1 MSQNSII
8 GNAIVNNPAT
18 INTVTEVSPD
28 LLLNEIDSRLV
39 KIRPMSTPIDQ
50 ISRFAS
56 NRKAGS
62 MIVDYYSV
70 DTRPSSF
77 FITKLDGVY
86 SGLTPLPHYELQ
98 VANGPVPCQVSETL
112 LIPSITFTDKT
123 GNKIMAML
131 YVVSTSTD
139 KAEVIAVNQP
149 EGSGDLNIGNG
160 VEVVRMGRAATELD
174 VQTPQYQAIP
184 VKSTNFC
191 QIFKAQVEQS
201 TFVKLANKETG
212 WTFSDQ
218 EESAVIDMR
227 LGMEKSFL
235 FGTKLRFDD
244 PVKHE
249 EVLLT
254 GGIWNQVSHHWTY
267 KRGGKFT
274 ATDIV
279 SMMKEAFTLNAGSSR
294 KILIGGSG
302 FIQKLHTVSED
313 NYFMSPD
320 RMITKW
326 GIDFTELRTKF
337 GTLYVVLSEVF
348 DLCGH
353 ADDAFVLDPEYLT
366 KYTHIPFQAET
377 LNLRNSGQRNTDA
390 IVLTEASCLVLRYP
404 DAHMRIQAVD

>member
-1 MSQNSII
+1 
-8 GNAIVNNPAT
+8 
-18 INTVTEVSPD
+18 
-28 LLLNEIDSRLV
+28 
-39 KIRPMSTPIDQ
+39 PI
-50 ISRFAS
+50 
-56 NRKAGS
+56 
-62 MIVDYYSV
+62 
-70 DTRPSSF
+70 
-77 FITKLDGVY
+77 
-86 SGLTPLPHYELQ
+86 
-98 VANGPVPCQVSETL
+98 PCQVSETL
-112 LIPSITFTDKT
+112 LIPSITFNDKN
-123 GNKIMAML
+123 GNKVMAML
-131 YVVSTSTD
+131 YVVSTTTD

-149 EGSGDLNIGNG
+149 EGSDDINIGNG

-227 LGMEKSFL
+227 LGMEKSFI

-254 GGIWNQVSHHWTY
+254 GGIWNQVSRRWTY
-267 KRGGKFT
+267 RRGDKFT

-279 SMMKEAFTLNAGSSR
+279 SMMKDAFTLNAGSSR

-353 ADDAFVLDPEYLT
+353 SDDAFILDPEYIT

-404 DAHMRIQAVD
+404 DAHMRVEAID

>member
-56 NRKAGS
+56 TRKAGS

-254 GGIWNQVSHHWTY
+254 GGIWNQVSRHWTY

-302 FIQKLHTVSED
+302 FIQKLHTVGED

-353 ADDAFVLDPEYLT
+353 ADDAFILDPEYLT

>member
-77 FITKLDGVY
+77 FINKLDGVY

-254 GGIWNQVSHHWTY
+254 GGIWNQVSRHWTY

>member
-8 GNAIVNNPAT
+8 GNAIVNNPTT

-254 GGIWNQVSHHWTY
+254 GGIWNQVSRHWTY

>member
-1 MSQNSII
+1 
-8 GNAIVNNPAT
+8 
-18 INTVTEVSPD
+18 
-28 LLLNEIDSRLV
+28 
-39 KIRPMSTPIDQ
+39 
-50 ISRFAS
+50 
-56 NRKAGS
+56 
-62 MIVDYYSV
+62 
-70 DTRPSSF
+70 
-77 FITKLDGVY
+77 
-86 SGLTPLPHYELQ
+86 
-98 VANGPVPCQVSETL
+98 
-112 LIPSITFTDKT
+112 
-123 GNKIMAML
+123 
-131 YVVSTSTD
+131 
-139 KAEVIAVNQP
+139 
-149 EGSGDLNIGNG
+149 
-160 VEVVRMGRAATELD
+160 
-174 VQTPQYQAIP
+174 
-184 VKSTNFC
+184 VKSPNFC

-235 FGTKLRFDD
+235 FGTKLRFED

-254 GGIWNQVSHHWTY
+254 GGIWNQVSRRWTY
-267 KRGGKFT
+267 RRGDKFI

-279 SMMKEAFTLNAGSSR
+279 AMMKDAFTLNAGSSR

-302 FIQKLHTVSED
+302 FIQKLHTLSED

-320 RMITKW
+320 RMITRW

-353 ADDAFVLDPEYLT
+353 GDDAFILDPEYIT

-404 DAHMRIQAVD
+404 DAHMRIEAVD

>member
-56 NRKAGS
+56 TRKAGS

-254 GGIWNQVSHHWTY
+254 GGIWNQVSRHWTY

>member
-254 GGIWNQVSHHWTY
+254 GGIWNQVSRHWTY

-320 RMITKW
+320 RMITKG

>member
-86 SGLTPLPHYELQ
+86 SGLTPLPHYEFQ

-254 GGIWNQVSHHWTY
+254 GGIWNQVSRHWTY

>member
-1 MSQNSII
+1 MSQTSII

-18 INTVTEVSPD
+18 LNTVTEVSPD

-50 ISRFAS
+50 ISRFAA

-62 MIVDYYSV
+62 MVVDYYSV

-77 FITKLDGVY
+77 FVKKLDGIY

-98 VANGPVPCQVSETL
+98 VDKGPIPCQVSETL
-112 LIPSITFTDKT
+112 LIPSITFNDKN
-123 GNKIMAML
+123 GNKVMAML
-131 YVVSTSTD
+131 YVVSTTTD

-149 EGSGDLNIGNG
+149 EGSDDINIGNG

-254 GGIWNQVSHHWTY
+254 GGIWNQVSRRWTY
-267 KRGGKFT
+267 RRGNKFT

-279 SMMKEAFTLNAGSSR
+279 SMMKDAFTLNAGSSR

-353 ADDAFVLDPEYLT
+353 SDDAFILDPEYIT

-390 IVLTEASCLVLRYP
+390 IVLTEASCLVLRYH
-404 DAHMRIQAVD
+404 DAHMRVEAID

>member
-56 NRKAGS
+56 TRKAGS

-244 PVKHE
+244 PVKPE

-254 GGIWNQVSHHWTY
+254 GGIWNQVSRHWTY

>member
-254 GGIWNQVSHHWTY
+254 GGIWNQVSRHWTY

>member
-254 GGIWNQVSHHWTY
+254 GGIWNQVSRHWTY

-302 FIQKLHTVSED
+302 FIQKLHTVGED